1 LEKVKEM
8 QNNSK
13 KIFKISIVELEE
25 LLEERKK
32 ILKKLIE
39 QLENK

>member
-39 QLENK
+39 QLENR